1 MLQFI
6 AQPYDKYSMP
16 EQAQMAIEAGCQW
29 VRLRVGDMP
38 DHELRELA
46 AELVPLCKE
55 AGTILTIEDRL
66 EMAKELGIHGV
77 HLRRADV
84 TPAQARELLGP
95 EAIIGV
101 QVADTAQA
109 EALRGLDIDYTSFA
123 PEASLEAIALCAS
136 RLQAIG
142 MTLPLVAEGEFG
154 PIGARQAIDMGANG
168 VAVGVSVLKAD
179 DPVAAISAIINSLT
193 AA

>member
-6 AQPYDKYSMP
+6 AQPYDKYSIP

-29 VRLRVGDMP
+29 VRLRVNDMP

-55 AGTILTIEDRL
+55 SGTILTIEDRL

-77 HLRRADV
+77 HLRHTKV
-84 TPAQARELLGP
+84 TPAQAREQLGP

-101 QVADTAQA
+101 QVTETAQA
-109 EALRGLDIDYTSFA
+109 EALRGFDIDYAAFP
-123 PEASLEAIALCAS
+123 PESALEAITLCAS

-142 MTLPLVAEGEFG
+142 MPLPIVAEGDFG
-154 PIGARQAIDMGANG
+154 PIAARRAIDMGASG
-168 VAVGVSVLKAD
+168 VAVGKSILEAD
-179 DPVAAISAIINSLT
+179 DPVAAASAIINSLK

>member
-6 AQPYDKYSMP
+6 AQPYDKYSIP

-29 VRLRVGDMP
+29 VRLRVNDMP

-66 EMAKELGIHGV
+66 EMAKELGIHGA
-77 HLRRADV
+77 HLRHASV
-84 TPAQARELLGP
+84 TPAQAREMLGP

-101 QVADTAQA
+101 QVADTAGA
-109 EALRGLDIDYTSFA
+109 EALRGLDIDYAAFP
-123 PEASLEAIALCAS
+123 PEAPLEAITLCAS
-136 RLQAIG
+136 RLQSIG
-142 MTLPLVAEGEFG
+142 MAMPLVAEGEFG
-154 PIGARQAIDMGANG
+154 SIAARQAIDMGASG
-168 VAVGVSVLKAD
+168 VAVGKSILEAD
-179 DPVAAISAIINSLT
+179 DPVAAASAIINNLT
-193 AA
+193 AL

>member
-6 AQPYDKYSMP
+6 AQPFDKYSIP

-29 VRLRVGDMP
+29 VRLRVNDMP

-77 HLRRADV
+77 HLRHATV

-101 QVADTAQA
+101 QTTETAQV
-109 EALRGLDIDYTSFA
+109 EALRGLDIDYAAFP
-123 PEASLEAIALCAS
+123 PEVALEAITLCAS

-142 MTLPLVAEGEFG
+142 IAMPLVAEGDFG
-154 PIGARQAIDMGANG
+154 PIAARRAIDMGASG
-168 VAVGVSVLKAD
+168 VAVGKSVLEAD
-179 DPVAAISAIINSLT
+179 DPVVAVTAIINSLKQ
-193 AA
+193 

>member
-6 AQPYDKYSMP
+6 AQPYDKYSIP

-29 VRLRVGDMP
+29 VRLRVNDMP

-55 AGTILTIEDRL
+55 SATILTIEDHI

-77 HLRRADV
+77 HLRHASI
-84 TPAQARELLGP
+84 TPAEARELLGP

-101 QVADTAQA
+101 QVTETTQV
-109 EALRGLDIDYTSFA
+109 EALKGLDIDYAAFP
-123 PEASLEAIALCAS
+123 PETEMGKIAFCAGW
-136 RLQAIG
+136 LKTIG
-142 MTLPLVAEGEFG
+142 MVMPIVAEGEFG
-154 PIGARQAIDMGANG
+154 PLTARQAIDVGASG
-168 VAVGVSVLKAD
+168 VAVGKSILEAD
-179 DPVAAISAIINSLT
+179 DPVAAASAIINSLT
-193 AA
+193 A